1 MSKYNDLVR
10 VLDAL
15 SNEAPAV
22 FKKYH
27 PDSENTPALE
37 QARSKSYIHLF
48 LKAKFGLLT
57 FAEREVFITDGAND
71 GGIDAYYIDK
81 DSKKVFFIQSKF
93 RNSDANFVEKP
104 ISYEELLSMDVERVA
119 CGETTNA
126 KGVEY
131 NDKIKSFIYAL
142 QSIGDLARYSFVVVI
157 LANIR
162 KKAEENLHRLVGHYL
177 VEVYNYQRVY
187 SEILLPVITGSF
199 YDPVDLKITLTINRE
214 SSGNRIQYYPETEY
228 GECTVNA
235 LFVPT
240 IEIAKALYKYKN
252 SILKFNP
259 RSYLELR
266 GGTVNE
272 RIAKSIT
279 ERTTNEFALF
289 NNGITMLSDET
300 EFSDRVGRKNVAEMY
315 LTHPQI
321 INGGQTAYTLCRIY
335 EDCLSNGNFEIFD
348 GKEVLLKVISFG
360 DSDIDANPE
369 RQKKKMDLIEAISVA
384 TNQQTAVEEADRR
397 ANDAVQVEL
406 QKLIYD
412 TFGLYYGRKRGEF
425 SDGLNHKYI
434 NRNQI
439 IDRDDFLRCRLALE
453 NPARARNMGA
463 STLFA
468 KGQFDSLLSSAD
480 DYKRYVFN
488 YLVFDRMTRDFL
500 SESGISF
507 YAKYAIVYVANS
519 RYDEDLD
526 IEDYGKVAETVLV
539 DISKKWKE
547 FEQFAMK
554 DSENQ
559 SYYFTERDNSEGA
572 MQIDANRQGYY
583 KGRTLLRN
591 LNTFFGIKLNEK

>member
-1 MSKYNDLVR
+1 MSKYDDLVR

-15 SNEAPAV
+15 CEEAPIE
-22 FKKYH
+22 FRKYH
-27 PDSENTPALE
+27 PDHENAPALE
-37 QARSKSYIHLF
+37 QARAKSYIHLF

-57 FAEREVFITDGAND
+57 FAEREAFITDGAND

-81 DSKKVFFIQSKF
+81 ESKKVYFIQSKF

-104 ISYEELLSMDVERVA
+104 ISYEELLSMDVERVTG
-119 CGETTNA
+119 GEMTNA

-131 NDKIKSFIYAL
+131 NDKIKAL
-142 QSIGDLARYSFVVVI
+142 INALRSIGDLARYSFVVVI

-162 KKAEENLHRLVGHYL
+162 KKAEDNLNKLVGHYL

-187 SEILLPVITGSF
+187 SEILFPVITGSF
-199 YDPVDLKITLTINRE
+199 YDPIDLKITLTINRE
-214 SSGNRIQYYPETEY
+214 SAGNRIQYYPETEY

-279 ERTTNEFALF
+279 DRTTNEFALF

-300 EFSDRVGRKNVAEMY
+300 EYSDRVGRKNVAEMY

-321 INGGQTAYTLCRIY
+321 INGGQTAYTLCRLY
-335 EDCLSNGNFEIFD
+335 EDCLIKGTYDIFD

-360 DSDIDANPE
+360 DSDIDADPE
-369 RQKKKMDLIEAISVA
+369 RQKKKMELIEAISVA

-425 SDGLNHKYI
+425 SDGLNHRYI
-434 NRNQI
+434 NRDQI
-439 IDRDDFLRCRLALE
+439 IDRDDFLRCRLALD
-453 NPARARNMGA
+453 NPARARSIGA

-488 YLVFDRMTRDFL
+488 YFVFDRMTRDFIL
-500 SESGISF
+500 ESGISF

-519 RYDEDLD
+519 KYNEELNV
-526 IEDYGKVAETVLV
+526 EDYEKTAGDILIE
-539 DISKKWKE
+539 ISKHWMD

-559 SYYFTERDNSEGA
+559 CFYFMERDNGDGTT
-572 MQIDANRQGYY
+572 QIDANWQGYY

-591 LNTFFGIKLNEK
+591 LNTFFEIKNNA